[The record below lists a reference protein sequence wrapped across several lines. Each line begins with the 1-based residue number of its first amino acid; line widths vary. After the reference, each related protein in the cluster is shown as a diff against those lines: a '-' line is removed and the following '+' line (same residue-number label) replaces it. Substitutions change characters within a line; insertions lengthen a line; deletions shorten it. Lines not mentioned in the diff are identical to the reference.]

1 MRSWR
6 CTFSMK
12 KKLLL
17 MLVGMAFVTYFLL
30 AFILKFAIE
39 RHFLNQD
46 YNYIVSKFNA
56 IENTLLSSPQ
66 AVFDQS
72 KNMPLYM
79 WVFDKEKVIYKN
91 SNLTFPSAQSF
102 TPTAPNILKR
112 KNEIEWREDSL
123 AIRAFAFKSE
133 RYVVVLGMSI
143 NHHIVFLEELAWI
156 LFWTLGTAFVAS
168 SVYSWWV
175 VKKGLKPIASLNQHI
190 QQVTPEQLDLRLP
203 VESLPTEL
211 QDLARKHNAM
221 LDRLQLGFQRLSDF
235 SSDIAHELK
244 TPLTNVM
251 TQNQVMLGAARSEDE
266 YQDALASTL
275 EELNRITKTINDLLY
290 IAKAENKLIHR
301 NDEYFSVK
309 AQIERLVDY
318 YDILAEE
325 ASLTMTCQGDATL
338 YMDKNMF
345 ERAVGNLLSNAIRH
359 AYAGTCIE
367 LSVQERDNQ
376 VLITVANQ
384 GDTIADEN
392 LPYLFDRFYRADK
405 SRVHR
410 GSVGAG
416 LGLSITQS
424 IIHAYGGT
432 VSVSSER
439 SLTRFEITLASAS
452 DDSKQ

>member
-6 CTFSMK
+6 CTLSMK

-72 KNMPLYM
+72 KNMQLYM
-79 WVFDKEKVIYKN
+79 WVFDKENVIYKN
-91 SNLTFPSAQSF
+91 SNLTFPQAQRF

-156 LFWTLGTAFVAS
+156 LFWTLGTAFVVS

-203 VESLPTEL
+203 AESLPTEL

-301 NDEYFSVK
+301 NDECFSVK
-309 AQIERLVDY
+309 VQIERLVDY

-439 SLTRFEITLASAS
+439 SLTRFEINLASAS